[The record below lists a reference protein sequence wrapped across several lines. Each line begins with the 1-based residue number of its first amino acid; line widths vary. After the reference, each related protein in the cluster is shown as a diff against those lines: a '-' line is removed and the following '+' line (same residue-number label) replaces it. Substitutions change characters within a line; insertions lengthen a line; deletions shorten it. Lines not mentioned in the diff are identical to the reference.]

1 MEPLKDSRFKDVTF
15 VYFTSTTSPL
25 PKWKEMIGDIRGDHY
40 YFSDEQLTTIFTQI
54 ESNAYPTY
62 LIVGRD
68 GKIQDKVIGYSEDVL
83 AKLDKALRME

>member
-1 MEPLKDSRFKDVTF
+1 
-15 VYFTSTTSPL
+15 
-25 PKWKEMIGDIRGDHY
+25 MIGDIRGDHY

-83 AKLDKALRME
+83 AELDKALRME